1 MKDPRPLP
9 TAAAFLSTAHC
20 TVPAGADTPPHP
32 LDAGGRLGS
41 WEQVAGLFPLF
52 PSICLSDCCSPQVH
66 VC

>member
-9 TAAAFLSTAHC
+9 TTAAAFLSTAHC
-20 TVPAGADTPPHP
+20 TVLAGAATLPHP

-52 PSICLSDCCSPQVH
+52 PSRLSP
-66 VC
+66 